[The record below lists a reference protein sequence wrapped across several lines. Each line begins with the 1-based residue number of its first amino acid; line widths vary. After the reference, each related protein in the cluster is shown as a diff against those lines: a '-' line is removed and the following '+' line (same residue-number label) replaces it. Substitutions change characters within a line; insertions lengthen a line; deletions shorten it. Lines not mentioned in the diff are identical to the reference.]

1 MDKINPTNFVL
12 SKLQI
17 SSALKMQ
24 EGFLAFAEKPSD
36 KYKLLKEEAVPE
48 PSNIRINAFE
58 LFSLFTADIIKK
70 NVLFIR

>member
-17 SSALKMQ
+17 GSALKIQ

-36 KYKLLKEEAVPE
+36 KFKLLKEEAVPE
-48 PSNIRINAFE
+48 QSNSRINAFE

-70 NVLFIR
+70 NVLFTR

>member
-12 SKLQI
+12 SKLQL
-17 SSALKMQ
+17 SSALKIQ
-24 EGFLAFAEKPSD
+24 EGFLAFEEKPSD
-36 KYKLLKEEAVPE
+36 KYKLPNEEAVPE
-48 PSNIRINAFE
+48 QSNSRINAFE

>member
-17 SSALKMQ
+17 GSALKIQ

-48 PSNIRINAFE
+48 QSNSRINAFE